1 MTLEE
6 TILKNTA
13 CSILIVSKDLIE
25 ECAEYIGKY
34 KDELKSISKRLSD
47 IKHEM
52 AGEGYKEFLEYQKLL
67 GEKNE

>member
-6 TILKNTA
+6 IILKNTA
-13 CSILIVSKDLIE
+13 CSMLVISRNLIDGCVS
-25 ECAEYIGKY
+25 YSGKY
-34 KDELKSISKRLSD
+34 EDELKAISERLSV

-52 AGEGYKEFLEYQKLL
+52 AGEAYKEFLEYQKIL